1 MSKIKRKIIY
11 GQRNAEGKVTSWS
24 EIKRNYN
31 DLSYNCIESRAKE
44 ILKLQNDGIVEQVKG
59 L

>member
-11 GQRNAEGKVTSWS
+11 GQRDTSGKITSWS
-24 EIKRNYN
+24 EIKRNTN
-31 DLSYNCIESRAKE
+31 DLAYNCVESRAKE

-59 L
+59 I